1 MQREKDLW
9 VVYRLDLGKRV
20 KVTDLVIPNTLQAEE
35 IATFLDDIF
44 HELSGPGQSVKL
56 IS

>member
-1 MQREKDLW
+1 VDS
-9 VVYRLDLGKRV
+9 LGQRV